1 MSKIYVN
8 EIRHSGGAESALTI
22 NSSGRVAHPKRPIL
36 SVRGVATSATL
47 SAADSTF
54 NSVTSWTTTDVDVG
68 GLLDSGGYAEV
79 PTGFAGI
86 YQITWVSNATTTT
99 NYNSAM
105 IYHYDG
111 STYTQLVLHYASNDY
126 NGYSTGT
133 TLFYDLAAGDRIY
146 VGYDNQYGVP
156 STGNNKHNFSMM
168 YIG

>member
-1 MSKIYVN
+1 MSKIYVD

-86 YQITWVSNATTTT
+86 YQITWVSNATTTSD
-99 NYNSAM
+99 YNSAM

-111 STYTQLVLHYASNDY
+111 STYTQLFLHYAANDY

-133 TLFYDLAAGDRIY
+133 TFFYDLDVGDRIY

-156 STGNNKHNFSMM
+156 STQNNKHNFSMM